1 MFMNKLLLT
10 FLAFFIVQNVYSQ
23 NDPCKTVEQC
33 KQILNQAKARL
44 AELEKTSLY
53 VSTIGPKF
61 KRMEKQTKL
70 GEAWRDSAYLVWGD
84 VYHKGKSVI
93 QVNFQ
98 QAQEYCKGIGAE
110 LPTAEDFVRLKISMG
125 ASHTDVKKKG
135 DYTAQILPNLN
146 VFFSVWTS
154 TSKTLADGRKQ
165 AVLFQGMMGRFDEK
179 DVNSTDAGVRCV
191 MKAWDFKKL

>member
-1 MFMNKLLLT
+1 MFLNKWLLS
-10 FLAFFIVQNVYSQ
+10 FIVFSITQSIYAQ
-23 NDPCKTVEQC
+23 NDECKTVEQC
-33 KQILNQAKARL
+33 QQILNQAKTRL
-44 AELEKTSLY
+44 ADLAKTSLY
-53 VSTIGPKF
+53 ISTSGPKY

-84 VYHKGKSVI
+84 VYHKNNDVI

-98 QAQEYCKGIGAE
+98 QAQEYCKNIGAK

-135 DYTAQILPNLN
+135 DYSAQILPNLN

-154 TSKTLADGRKQ
+154 TSKTLPDGRKQ
-165 AVLFQGMMGRFDEK
+165 AVLFQGMMGRFEEK
-179 DVNSTDAGVRCV
+179 DVNSKGVGVRCV